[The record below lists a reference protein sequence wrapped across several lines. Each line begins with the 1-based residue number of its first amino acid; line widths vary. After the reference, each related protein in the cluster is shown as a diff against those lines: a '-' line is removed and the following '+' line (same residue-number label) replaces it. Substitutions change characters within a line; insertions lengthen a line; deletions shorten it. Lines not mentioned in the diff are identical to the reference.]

1 MSFRCAVTGKG
12 PRAGKQIS
20 HSHRVTNRRFLPN
33 LQKVKVMTPSGPRRT
48 ARRFRGPPLVPPSS
62 FPAPGLRRWSW
73 GDRLDGFQY
82 HATPPPR

>member
-33 LQKVKVMTPSGPRRT
+33 LQKVKVMTPSGPRRM
-48 ARRFRGPPLVPPSS
+48 LVSVQAIKS
-62 FPAPGLRRWSW
+62 GKVLKA
-73 GDRLDGFQY
+73 
-82 HATPPPR
+82 A